1 MRIQELIVKNFG
13 KIKDK
18 NVELSDGVNLFYGEN
33 ESGKSTL
40 HTFIKSMLFGLERGR
55 GRASVNDTFSM
66 YEPWENPN
74 YYSGMLKFESGGK
87 RFCLSRNFDRYSRNA
102 ELICEDDGEELSV
115 ADGDLEM
122 ILGGLA
128 ASGYE
133 NTVSIGQLKA
143 EPGQP
148 LAAELKNYASNY
160 YATGN
165 SDINLEKATG
175 ALRARLREQE
185 REAKE
190 ALEKKHRTRE
200 KIELEASYVWR
211 DVHRLEGEQERIS
224 AELEYRREKERRS
237 REEPDNKRVLDE
249 LRPNKWRIHPLEI
262 ILFSIVVIFA
272 FVFIPRPW
280 NYLVAIILFLL
291 SGIYVWNRMKVDKR
305 AVKTEPEIILEEITP
320 EEEKIPLEKLRWEMS
335 HVCEELR
342 ERRVQYDNLK
352 EQLEE
357 LDEVSDTS
365 REQDRDIRAVRL
377 AMEKI
382 NELAARMQDEQEQK
396 LDDKASEIMNEITGG
411 KYTKLVVEDNLH
423 MNLISEGRKI
433 PVEQVS
439 RGTVEQTYFA
449 LRMAS
454 AGLLYEEEYPVI
466 LDDTFAYYDDVR
478 LENTLRWLAEN
489 KRQIII
495 FTCQKRE
502 EHILNRLGIRFKE
515 LLP

>member
-1 MRIQELIVKNFG
+1 MRIKELIVKNFG

-18 NVELSDGVNLFYGEN
+18 NVALYDGVNLLYGEN

-40 HTFIKSMLFGLERGR
+40 HTFIKCMLFGLERGR
-55 GRASVNDTFSM
+55 GRASVNDTFST

-74 YYSGMLKFESGGK
+74 YYSGILKFESGGK
-87 RFCLSRNFDRYSRNA
+87 SFCLSRNFDRYSRSA

-122 ILGGLA
+122 ILGGLTRA
-128 ASGYE
+128 VYD
-133 NTVSIGQLKA
+133 NTVSVGQLKA
-143 EPGQP
+143 EPGQT

-160 YATGN
+160 YAAGS
-165 SDINLEKATG
+165 SDINLEKASG

-190 ALEKKHRTRE
+190 ALEEKHRKRE

-211 DVHRLEGEQERIS
+211 DVHRLEGERERIGE
-224 AELEYRREKERRS
+224 ELESRRKKERERQ
-237 REEPDNKRVLDE
+237 EEPENKGVIDE
-249 LRPNKWRIHPLEI
+249 LRPNKWRIHPVEI
-262 ILFSIVVIFA
+262 VLFAVVVVFA
-272 FVFIPRPW
+272 FALIPKPW

-291 SGIYVWNRMKVDKR
+291 CGIYVWNRMKVDKR
-305 AVKTEPEIILEEITP
+305 TVKTEPEIILEEITP
-320 EEEKIPLEKLRWEMS
+320 EEEKIPLEKLRWEMN

-342 ERRVQYDNLK
+342 EKQVQYDNLR

-357 LDEVSDTS
+357 LDEVNSMS
-365 REQDRDIRAVRL
+365 REQERNIQGVRL
-377 AMEKI
+377 AMERLS
-382 NELAARMQDEQEQK
+382 ELAAGMQKELEQK
-396 LDDKASEIMNEITGG
+396 LDDRASEIMSEITGG
-411 KYTKLVVEDNLH
+411 RYTKLVVEDDLH
-423 MNLISEGRKI
+423 MNLICGGRKI

-439 RGTVEQTYFA
+439 RGTIEQTYFA

-454 AGLLYEEEYPVI
+454 AGLLHEEEYPVI
-466 LDDTFAYYDDVR
+466 LDDTFVYYDDAR

-489 KRQIII
+489 KKQVII

-502 EHILNRLGIRFKE
+502 EHILDELGIKYRK
-515 LLP
+515 L

>member
-1 MRIQELIVKNFG
+1 MIIRRLIIKNFG
-13 KIKDK
+13 KMKEKD
-18 NVELSDGVNLFYGEN
+18 VELTDGINLFYGGN
-33 ESGKSTL
+33 ESGKSTI

-74 YYSGMLKFESGGK
+74 YYSGLLKFESGGK
-87 RFCLSRNFDRYSRNA
+87 RFCLSRNFDKYQKSA

-175 ALRARLREQE
+175 ALKARLREQE

-190 ALEKKHRTRE
+190 ALQRKHRSRE
-200 KIELEASYVWR
+200 KMELEASYVWR

-224 AELEYRREKERRS
+224 QELEYRRENEHQR
-237 REEPDNKRVLDE
+237 REEPENKRVIDE
-249 LRPNKWRIHPLEI
+249 LRPNKWRIHPVEI
-262 ILFSIVVIFA
+262 VLFAVAVVFA
-272 FVFIPRPW
+272 FALIPKPW

-291 SGIYVWNRMKVDKR
+291 CGIYVWNRMKIEKR

-320 EEEKIPLEKLRWEMS
+320 EEEKIPMDKLRWERN
-335 HVCEELR
+335 HVREELR

-357 LDEVSDTS
+357 LDEVSDMS
-365 REQDRDIRAVRL
+365 RDHDRNMQAIRL

-382 NELAARMQDEQEQK
+382 NGLAAAMQEELEQCLDE
-396 LDDKASEIMNEITGG
+396 KASEIIDDITGG
-411 KYTKLVVEDNLH
+411 KYTRLVVEDNLH
-423 MNLISEGRKI
+423 MNLISDGRKI

-439 RGTVEQTYFA
+439 RGTIEQTYFA

-454 AGLLYEEEYPVI
+454 AELLYEEDYPII
-466 LDDTFAYYDDVR
+466 LDDTFVYYDDVR

-489 KRQIII
+489 KKQVIL
-495 FTCQKRE
+495 FTCQERE
-502 EHILNRLGIRFKE
+502 ERILEKMGIRFSKC
-515 LLP
+515 

>member
-1 MRIQELIVKNFG
+1 MRIRQLIIKNFG
-13 KIKDK
+13 KMKDK
-18 NVELSDGVNLFYGEN
+18 DVELTGGINLFYGEN
-33 ESGKSTL
+33 ESGKSTI

-55 GRASVNDTFSM
+55 GRASVNDTFSI

-87 RFCLSRNFDRYSRNA
+87 RFSLSRNFDKYQRNA

-122 ILGGLA
+122 ILGGLTQ
-128 ASGYE
+128 SGYE

-165 SDINLEKATG
+165 SDIHLEKATG
-175 ALRARLREQE
+175 ALKTRLREQE

-190 ALEKKHRTRE
+190 ALENKRRRRE

-211 DVHRLEGEQERIS
+211 DVHRLEDEQERIS
-224 AELEYRREKERRS
+224 QELEYRQEKEDRR
-237 REEPDNKRVLDE
+237 REEPENKRVLDE

-262 ILFSIVVIFA
+262 ALFAVFVIIAFA
-272 FVFIPRPW
+272 LIPKPW

-291 SGIYVWNRMKVDKR
+291 CGIYVWNRMKVEKGT
-305 AVKTEPEIILEEITP
+305 VKTEPEMILEEITP
-320 EEEKIPLEKLRWEMS
+320 EEEKIPLEKLRWELN
-335 HVCEELR
+335 HVGEELR

-357 LDEVSDTS
+357 LDEVSDMS
-365 REQDRDIRAVRL
+365 REQDRNIQAVRL

-382 NELAARMQDEQEQK
+382 NGLAAKMQEELEQRLDE
-396 LDDKASEIMNEITGG
+396 KASEIMNIITDG

-423 MNLISEGRKI
+423 MNLISDGKKI

-439 RGTVEQTYFA
+439 RGTIEQTYFA

-454 AGLLYEEEYPVI
+454 ADLLYEEEYPVI
-466 LDDTFAYYDDVR
+466 LDDTFVYYDDAR
-478 LENTLRWLAEN
+478 LENTLRWLAGS
-489 KRQIII
+489 KRQVII

-502 EHILNRLGIRFKE
+502 ERLLDKMGVRFCKC
-515 LLP
+515 